1 MSDTAT
7 TEAPISPSPADM
19 PPVIT
24 APAAETPTETP
35 EPEAPAEGTLTPDER
50 EELAKLRAIH
60 KDEQKWERRAKE
72 NFEKA
77 KKFDEMEL
85 AKKSVEER
93 LIAERDAALA
103 TAEAERTER
112 LREKISR
119 ETGVPPDRITGSTE
133 DEMRADAE
141 SALAWAKEFAK
152 KNNGP
157 VGAPA
162 AAVTGDGKGPQAPAQ
177 LTREN
182 LKSMTPQQILEAEKA
197 GRLDAL
203 KGLNP

>member
-7 TEAPISPSPADM
+7 DTAPPSPAAM
-19 PPVIT
+19 
-24 APAAETPTETP
+24 PAAIKVETETPTETVT
-35 EPEAPAEGTLTPDER
+35 PEAVEQTTDGTLTADER

-77 KKFDEMEL
+77 KRLDEIEL

-103 TAEAERTER
+103 TAESERTER

-119 ETGVPPDRITGSTE
+119 ETQVPPDRITGTTE
-133 DEMRADAE
+133 DDMRESAE

-152 KNNGP
+152 KNGSP
-157 VGAPA
+157 LGAPA
-162 AAVTGDGKGPQAPAQ
+162 SAVTGDGRAPQSAPQ
-177 LTREN
+177 LTRAD
-182 LKSMTPQQILEAEKA
+182 LKNMTSQQILEADKQ
-197 GRLDAL
+197 GRLTAL
-203 KGLNP
+203 KGTNP

>member
-1 MSDTAT
+1 MPLILTPP
-7 TEAPISPSPADM
+7 EPAPPA
-19 PPVIT
+19 P
-24 APAAETPTETP
+24 ETPTATETP
-35 EPEAPAEGTLTPDER
+35 EAPADGALTADER

-77 KKFDEMEL
+77 KRLDELEM

-119 ETGVPPDRITGSTE
+119 ETGVPPDRITGTTE
-133 DEMRADAE
+133 EDMRADAE

-152 KNNGP
+152 KTNGP

-177 LTREN
+177 LN
-182 LKSMTPQQILEAEKA
+182 QDDLKRMTSQQILEADKA

>member
-7 TEAPISPSPADM
+7 DTTPTPAAM
-19 PPVIT
+19 PATINVDT
-24 APAAETPTETP
+24 AETPTETATP
-35 EPEAPAEGTLTPDER
+35 EVEAPTDGTLTADER
-50 EELAKLRAIH
+50 EELARLRAIH

-77 KKFDEMEL
+77 KRLDEIEM

-119 ETGVPPDRITGSTE
+119 ETQVPPDRITGTTE
-133 DEMRADAE
+133 EDMRDSAE

-152 KNNGP
+152 QNGTP
-157 VGAPA
+157 LGAPA
-162 AAVTGDGKGPQAPAQ
+162 SAVTGDGKAPQGPTQ
-177 LTREN
+177 LTRAD
-182 LKSMTPQQILEAEKA
+182 LKNMTSKQILEADKA
-197 GRLDAL
+197 GRLDSL
-203 KGLNP
+203 KGMNP

>member
-7 TEAPISPSPADM
+7 ETPTAPSPADM
-19 PPVIT
+19 P
-24 APAAETPTETP
+24 AAISVETPTETTTP
-35 EPEAPAEGTLTPDER
+35 EVIDTPSTDGLTADER
-50 EELAKLRAIH
+50 EELARLRAIH

-77 KKFDEMEL
+77 KRLDEIEM

-103 TAEAERTER
+103 AAESERTER

-119 ETGVPPDRITGSTE
+119 ETQVPPDRITGATE
-133 DEMRADAE
+133 EDMRESAE

-152 KNNGP
+152 KNGTP
-157 VGAPA
+157 LGAPA
-162 AAVTGDGKGPQAPAQ
+162 AAVTGDGKAPQGAPQ
-177 LTREN
+177 LTRAD
-182 LKSMTPQQILEAEKA
+182 LKNMSPQQIIEADKQ
-197 GRLDAL
+197 GRLDTL
-203 KGLNP
+203 KGINP